1 MRLSLNEAILK
12 GTSVS
17 VDMDEASPDVCRELK
32 SSIKHSD
39 QAFCVCLF
47 LSLTALQER
56 LGRIK
61 YSDRLETPE
70 DKDFIL

>member
-1 MRLSLNEAILK
+1 MFAE
-12 GTSVS
+12 
-17 VDMDEASPDVCRELK
+17 EPK

-56 LGRIK
+56 LGSIK
-61 YSDRLETPE
+61 YSHRLETPWGQG
-70 DKDFIL
+70 FHPLTPYT